1 MNQPV
6 TTAHQP
12 RQIVTPVVMGEFPT
26 TKPADAS
33 WVCPTMKGAST
44 SSSRK
49 RKTVTFSCNVKVR
62 NYAASSFKEDNEQEV
77 DSPSSSHLWYSRE
90 ELKDIRKEVNL
101 TLEMF
106 SAMSQEGISSSIHG
120 DDSTVEEQYCR
131 RGIEYRHPEQSRRR
145 NQRKKIVRDAVLHE
159 QAYQMETTGVVD
171 AYRLA
176 MIYRDYT
183 YGYQI
188 AAEKRGELDEQEV
201 RRTTASIGGV
211 ARMTQ
216 SSRWAEPVVGA
227 LPQPIRYPFRRR
239 TVGKYKLSC

>member
-1 MNQPV
+1 M
-6 TTAHQP
+6 
-12 RQIVTPVVMGEFPT
+12 
-26 TKPADAS
+26 
-33 WVCPTMKGAST
+33 
-44 SSSRK
+44 
-49 RKTVTFSCNVKVR
+49 TFSCNVKVR
-62 NYAASSFKEDNEQEV
+62 NYAGSSLTEDNDEV
-77 DSPSSSHLWYSRE
+77 DCPSHNLWYTRE

-101 TLEMF
+101 TLEML
-106 SAMSQEGISSSIHG
+106 STMSQDGISSSMG
-120 DDSTVEEQYCR
+120 DDNTVEEQYCR

-159 QAYQMETTGVVD
+159 QAYQMETTGAVD

-201 RRTTASIGGV
+201 RRTTPYDRSSTGG
-211 ARMTQ
+211 ARTQ
-216 SSRWAEPVVGA
+216 SSRWAEPGGA